1 MANNQYFPTQ
11 MNYPMKWRSKA
22 TWQFGSLA
30 AAATWRI
37 QLQNRKPIDS
47 EDREAERGIERGVL
61 KVVRFADDLCHPN
74 KWLLPS
80 LYNKLVVLEQLSK
93 HFSLST

>member
-37 QLQNRKPIDS
+37 QLQNRKPIDI
-47 EDREAERGIERGVL
+47 EDREAERGIERGRGVEGSQICG
-61 KVVRFADDLCHPN
+61 RS
-74 KWLLPS
+74 LPPKQVIPAFT
-80 LYNKLVVLEQLSK
+80 L
-93 HFSLST
+93 